1 MEISSPDKGV
11 ERRILIADD
20 DPDSRIVVAS
30 VISILGHSPVVVH
43 GGGEAIEECQR
54 ELPDLAIIDY
64 MMPSL
69 TGIEMCHRLKTIPG
83 GEFVPV
89 LMLTARDTVQDKV
102 SALEEGVDDYL
113 KKPFNYQELRARV
126 KALLRVRDLNLSL
139 VTKNEELRRMQELL
153 VETERQLAVGQ
164 LAGTAAHQL
173 GQPLSAIMLNC
184 FLLEQLPK
192 EDPKFIGAL
201 AAIKSDARRMAE
213 LIDGLRRV
221 KASEREEYF
230 GSTEILKLKND
241 AK

>member
-1 MEISSPDKGV
+1 
-11 ERRILIADD
+11 
-20 DPDSRIVVAS
+20 
-30 VISILGHSPVVVH
+30 
-43 GGGEAIEECQR
+43 
-54 ELPDLAIIDY
+54 
-64 MMPSL
+64 
-69 TGIEMCHRLKTIPG
+69 
-83 GEFVPV
+83 
-89 LMLTARDTVQDKV
+89 
-102 SALEEGVDDYL
+102 
-113 KKPFNYQELRARV
+113 
-126 KALLRVRDLNLSL
+126 
-139 VTKNEELRRMQELL
+139 MQELL

-213 LIDGLRRV
+213 LIDGLRKV

>member
-1 MEISSPDKGV
+1 MNQDQAAP

-20 DPDSRIVVAS
+20 DADTRIVVAS
-30 VISILGHSPVVVH
+30 VISILGHTPVVVH
-43 GGGEAIEECQR
+43 GGGEALDECER
-54 ELPDLAIIDY
+54 NLPDLAIIDY
-64 MMPSL
+64 MMPAL
-69 TGIEMCHRLKTIPG
+69 NGIEVCHRLRTIPG

-102 SALEEGVDDYL
+102 SALEEGIDDYL
-113 KKPFNYQELRARV
+113 TKPFNYQELRARV
-126 KALLRVRDLNLSL
+126 TALLRVRDLNMSL
-139 VTKNEELRRMQELL
+139 VAKNEELRRMQELL

-192 EDPKFIGAL
+192 ENPKFIGAL
-201 AAIKSDARRMAE
+201 ASIKSDSRRMAE
-213 LIDGLRRV
+213 LIDGLRKV

-230 GSTEILKLKND
+230 GTTEILKLKSD
-241 AK
+241 PK